1 MLRLYLNNRSSLTN
15 GHSSTSRV
23 RYLSLFLGAR
33 FLTVSRVKHESL
45 DALEHILSHDECDV
59 DPENSLT
66 GKTPLHYAIELE
78 SEDRISIVES
88 LLDAGADM
96 R

>member
-1 MLRLYLNNRSSLTN
+1 
-15 GHSSTSRV
+15 V
-23 RYLSLFLGAR
+23 P
-33 FLTVSRVKHESL
+33 RVKHEAV

-78 SEDRISIVES
+78 GESESRLGIVES
-88 LLDAGADM
+88 LLDAGADT